1 MKMNMKKTFGD
12 TATLN
17 DDTWS
22 ARARIEKL
30 RESPTD
36 TYVPPKTAKKVKR
49 K

>member
-1 MKMNMKKTFGD
+1 MKMTMKKTYGD

-17 DDTWS
+17 DDSWS

-36 TYVPPKTAKKVKR
+36 TYVPPKKAKKVKV